1 MELVNEFSVTA
12 PVERA
17 WATLLDVERIAPC
30 MPGAAL
36 TSFDGDSFTGTV
48 KVKLGPV
55 NLTYA
60 GKGRFVSKDDAAHR
74 VVIEAS
80 GKDKRGTATAAATI
94 TGTLHPEGDST
105 RVHVVTDLRIT
116 GAPAQFGRGM
126 IADVAGR
133 LVGQFATCL
142 AETIAAAPDVPP
154 ASTSAG
160 DAAIGAA
167 IVTTTAAADPAAAS
181 TIADITLAAED
192 DATPRPSP
200 AAESAPPAEAA
211 PPPKPLWRRRNRQ
224 GPSRSRRC
232 SRSIC
237 WRSR

>member
-1 MELVNEFSVTA
+1 MELTNEFSVAA
-12 PVERA
+12 PIARA

-36 TSFDGDSFTGTV
+36 TSFDGDAFTGTV

-94 TGTLHPEGDST
+94 TGTLYPEGAST

-133 LVGQFATCL
+133 LVDQFARCL
-142 AETIAAAPDVPP
+142 AQEIANAPDVP
-154 ASTSAG
+154 
-160 DAAIGAA
+160 
-167 IVTTTAAADPAAAS
+167 AAS
-181 TIADITLAAED
+181 
-192 DATPRPSP
+192 
-200 AAESAPPAEAA
+200 
-211 PPPKPLWRRRNRQ
+211 
-224 GPSRSRRC
+224 
-232 SRSIC
+232 
-237 WRSR
+237 